1 MKRNL
6 CMILAAV
13 LVLTLGGCAWKVKL
27 PAKAALSP
35 GGTAGDASFGSGEIT
50 EKIERIELEWSS
62 GRVELAQHGGST
74 VKIEER
80 SSAELKQD
88 ERVHWRVDG
97 TTLRI
102 WFREP
107 NGFDLLNFAKK
118 ELTLTLPETLRLD
131 AMEISV
137 ASAEV
142 RGSVNAEKLTV
153 DSASGAVELTTDAS
167 ELEADTA
174 SGEVRIHHSGTLE
187 KAAFDTS
194 SGAVTAEL
202 GDVRYL
208 KADTASGDL
217 TFRLTIAERVEIGSA
232 SGKVCA
238 VCDTAPDRLEV
249 DTASGDVELTL
260 PKDADFRLELD
271 TASGKF
277 VSEIP
282 LSIQGEH
289 YVAGSGKADFE
300 IGTASGDITI
310 RSAG

>member
-13 LVLTLGGCAWKVKL
+13 LVLTLGGCAWRVKI
-27 PAKAALSP
+27 PAKATLSP
-35 GGTAGDASFGSGEIT
+35 GGTTGETSFGSGEVS
-50 EKIERIELEWSS
+50 EKIERIEIDWAS
-62 GRVELAQHGGST
+62 GKVQLAQHDGSSI
-74 VKIEER
+74 KIEER
-80 SSAELKQD
+80 SNTELKQD

-102 WFREP
+102 WLREP

-131 AMEISV
+131 EIEIDV

-142 RGSVNAEKLTV
+142 RGSVNAKKLSV
-153 DSASGAVELTTDAS
+153 DTASGKIDLTADAS
-167 ELEADTA
+167 ELKAGTA

-217 TFRLTIAERVEIGSA
+217 TFRLTGAEKVELESA
-232 SGKVCA
+232 SGKVRA
-238 VCDTAPDRLEV
+238 VCDTTPDRLEV

-277 VSEIP
+277 RSEIP
-282 LSIQGEH
+282 LAMQDDE
-289 YVAGSGKADFE
+289 YLAGSGKGEFE
-300 IGTASGDITI
+300 ISTASGDITI
-310 RSAG
+310 KSAG